1 MPDIPPN
8 YATLFVATGNLLIDL
23 LRGSGTPLVVLGDFN
38 DHLHERSTPKWHS
51 SLCRV
56 RTAADIQ
63 STLQAKLHARL
74 LRRSRTRI

>member
-38 DHLHERSTPKWHS
+38 DHLHERSTPK
-51 SLCRV
+51 
-56 RTAADIQ
+56 
-63 STLQAKLHARL
+63 
-74 LRRSRTRI
+74 

>member
-38 DHLHERSTPKWHS
+38 DPLHERSTPK
-51 SLCRV
+51 
-56 RTAADIQ
+56 
-63 STLQAKLHARL
+63 
-74 LRRSRTRI
+74 